1 MNERKLLLGWKRI
14 TEYTGISRLLMIRYA
29 YPVHDCDRQL
39 ISGTAYALIPT
50 SLTRT
55 GRLSVH
61 NIDITILGEQA
72 LAALMQRLSEARGKH
87 PVFAEGKY
95 HALGVI
101 GEEYREL
108 VYAVEHETPERI
120 RDEAL
125 DVAVTALRLWLGEH
139 KVGAHE

>member
-1 MNERKLLLGWKRI
+1 MNERKLLLGWKAI
-14 TEYTGISRLLMIRYA
+14 TAYTGVSRLLMIRYA
-29 YPVHDCDRQL
+29 YPVHDCDRATHH
-39 ISGTAYALIPT
+39 GYGVCAYT
-50 SLTRT
+50 E
-55 GRLSVH
+55 
-61 NIDITILGEQA
+61 LGEQA

>member
-29 YPVHDCDRQL
+29 YPVHDCDRATHH
-39 ISGTAYALIPT
+39 GY
-50 SLTRT
+50 
-55 GRLSVH
+55 GVC
-61 NIDITILGEQA
+61 EQA

>member
-1 MNERKLLLGWKRI
+1 M
-14 TEYTGISRLLMIRYA
+14 
-29 YPVHDCDRQL
+29 
-39 ISGTAYALIPT
+39 
-50 SLTRT
+50 
-55 GRLSVH
+55 H

-108 VYAVEHETPERI
+108 VYAVEHEAYPR
-120 RDEAL
+120 RSPRCSCDR
-125 DVAVTALRLWLGEH
+125 TAAMAWGTQ
-139 KVGAHE
+139 GWCS

>member
-1 MNERKLLLGWKRI
+1 ML
-14 TEYTGISRLLMIRYA
+14 
-29 YPVHDCDRQL
+29 D
-39 ISGTAYALIPT
+39 
-50 SLTRT
+50 
-55 GRLSVH
+55 
-61 NIDITILGEQA
+61 IDITILGEQA
-72 LAALMQRLSEARGKH
+72 LVALMQRLSEARGKH

-108 VYAVEHETPERI
+108 VHAVEHETPERI
-120 RDEAL
+120 CDEAL

>member
-1 MNERKLLLGWKRI
+1 
-14 TEYTGISRLLMIRYA
+14 
-29 YPVHDCDRQL
+29 
-39 ISGTAYALIPT
+39 
-50 SLTRT
+50 
-55 GRLSVH
+55 VH

-108 VYAVEHETPERI
+108 VYAGAYPR
-120 RDEAL
+120 RSPRCSCDR
-125 DVAVTALRLWLGEH
+125 TAAMAWGTQ
-139 KVGAHE
+139 GGCS

>member
-1 MNERKLLLGWKRI
+1 MESATGIRSAVGWRKVGDVVELMEAAVLLGNGGQRDGMAI
-14 TEYTGISRLLMIRYA
+14 IA
-29 YPVHDCDRQL
+29 
-39 ISGTAYALIPT
+39 
-50 SLTRT
+50 
-55 GRLSVH
+55 
-61 NIDITILGEQA
+61 A
-72 LAALMQRLSEARGKH
+72 LARRMAEARKKH

-101 GEEYREL
+101 GGEYREL
-108 VYAVEHETPERI
+108 VHAVEHETPERI